1 MTDKK
6 VVVLDIDNTLVDYT
20 AAWLKF
26 IKARTGLTFSTIIE
40 AKEGLDRD
48 DYVNMKE
55 EYRASG
61 RKRDLELMSPAIPAL
76 LNRLVEMGWRIAIVS
91 SRPAYKNPM
100 VAQDTLI
107 WLVAHSIPTDYIYFT
122 EDKHL
127 LIERLFKDCSHCYV
141 IEDEIEF
148 AEKISASGF
157 TVMLVNPEAYCQTI
171 GLNVFKSTA
180 QALETII
187 YSETQEGREGEDS

>member
-1 MTDKK
+1 MKNKK

-20 AAWLKF
+20 AAWLQYIF
-26 IKARTGLTFSTIIE
+26 DRTGLRYTTIAD
-40 AKEGLDRD
+40 AKFLLNKEL
-48 DYVNMKE
+48 YVQLKE

-76 LNRLVEMGWRIAIVS
+76 LNKLVEMGWRIAIVS

-107 WLVAHSIPTDYIYFT
+107 WLMAHSIPTDYIYFT
-122 EDKHL
+122 EDKHI

-148 AEKISASGF
+148 AEKILASGF
-157 TVMLVNPEAYCQTI
+157 AVMLVNPEAYYNTI
-171 GLNVFKSTA
+171 GINTFRSTE

-187 YSETQEGREGEDS
+187 YSETQEGMEGEDS